1 MNLVFAVIILFST
14 LMLLIV
20 DPSLV
25 LPALGD
31 SSARAVDLTLKM
43 LAIYAVWLG
52 ILKLCE
58 VTGASDK
65 LARLLRPVIRF
76 LYGEIPAEAARQL
89 SVNMAANV
97 LGMGNAATPAA
108 MKAVRAMDG
117 GKKVADYAMI
127 MLVVVNSTS
136 LQLLPTTVIQLR
148 QSFQSASASDIILP
162 SLVASAASTLFG
174 VALVFLLYRR
184 ECRKAPKK
192 QVKAEKKIIFERKK
206 TGTSSKAPYISG
218 TPSIAPLP
226 TGAEQKSRGKIGRSE
241 GMYGRDRKDSSGAP
255 KKERA
260 GGGRIGAVSPVPLS
274 PSRPEPDRKAG

>member
-25 LPALGD
+25 LPALSD
-31 SSARAVDLTLKM
+31 SSSRAVDLTLKM
-43 LAIYAVWLG
+43 LSVYAVWLG

-162 SLVASAASTLFG
+162 SLIASAASTLFG

-192 QVKAEKKIIFERKK
+192 QAKAEKKIIFERKK

-218 TPSIAPLP
+218 TPSNAPLP
-226 TGAEQKSRGKIGRSE
+226 TGAEQKSRGKLGRSE
-241 GMYGRDRKDSSGAP
+241 GAHGRKDASGGP
-255 KKERA
+255 KKGA
-260 GGGRIGAVSPVPLS
+260 GGGRIGAGSPAPLS
-274 PSRPEPDRKAG
+274 PNRPEPDRKAG

>member
-108 MKAVRAMDG
+108 MKAVQAMDG

-162 SLVASAASTLFG
+162 SLIASAASTLFG

-192 QVKAEKKIIFERKK
+192 QAKAEKKIIFERKK
-206 TGTSSKAPYISG
+206 TGTSSKAPCISG

-241 GMYGRDRKDSSGAP
+241 GAHGRTDTSDAP
-255 KKERA
+255 KKEA
-260 GGGRIGAVSPVPLS
+260 GGGRIGAGSPAPLS